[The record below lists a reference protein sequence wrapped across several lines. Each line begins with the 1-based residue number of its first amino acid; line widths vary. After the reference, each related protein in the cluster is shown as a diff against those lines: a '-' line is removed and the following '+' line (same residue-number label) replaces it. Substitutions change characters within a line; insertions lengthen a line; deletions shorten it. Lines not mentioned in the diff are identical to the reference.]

1 MKKITLLLGV
11 IFLFQLP
18 LAAQSS
24 VDEEELGA
32 WYMYFYQK
40 KFANSQFGVQGDFQY
55 RAWNLGSDREQL
67 LLRSGFTFRPKSED
81 ILFTLGYAYIGT
93 GAPGDS
99 DEVVAENRIYQEA
112 MMPQKVGGRFYF
124 NHRFRYEQRFVEG
137 QDFRTRF
144 RYMLFMNVPLNKKQM
159 EKDAIYLALYNE
171 LFINGETEIG
181 DGRTV
186 QYFDRNRTYVGLG
199 YFVGARS
206 RVQVGWMKQTT
217 ANWAKGQLQ
226 FSLHQNF

>member
-1 MKKITLLLGV
+1 MKKTAILICCAFML
-11 IFLFQLP
+11 QLP
-18 LAAQSS
+18 LAAQNP
-24 VDEEELGA
+24 VEENQLGA

-67 LLRSGFTFRPKSED
+67 LLRSGITFRPKSED
-81 ILFTLGYAYIGT
+81 IMFTLGYAYIGSGT
-93 GAPGDS
+93 PGDS
-99 DEVVAENRIYQEA
+99 DEVVADNRIYQEA
-112 MMPQKVGGRFYF
+112 TMPQKIGERFYF
-124 NHRFRYEQRFVEG
+124 NHRFRYEQRFVDG

-144 RYMLFMNVPLNKKQM
+144 RYNLFLNVPLNKKQM
-159 EKDAIYLALYNE
+159 EKNALYLTLYNE

-181 DGRTV
+181 DGKSV
-186 QYFDRNRTYVGLG
+186 QYFDRNRTYAGLG

-206 RVQVGWMKQTT
+206 RVQIGWMKQTT
-217 ANWAKGQLQ
+217 TNWAKGQLQ